1 MGKRRSARPGRVSG
15 HPAPQARTS
24 RLEPFLR
31 PLWYLAAALAAW
43 SFGYT
48 IMRGS
53 DLWWHLATGRWIA
66 NHHAIPRT
74 DPWSFT
80 AGPKRWI
87 VDAWLSD
94 LAYWVWSQAFGLMSL
109 AWMKWLVM
117 MLIAVVLL
125 AVLVRLCGN
134 HFSAWMAVLFAFAVA
149 APFIDIRPQLHSFL
163 CFSLLLLL
171 TVGRDRPSWLIVPL
185 MLVWSNLHAGFTL
198 GIIVL
203 PVVLAPFL
211 LERGQRRR
219 TVLLGSLA
227 LLACLINPNG
237 PGAFVQPILYALRPS
252 SPFHS
257 IGEWLPPFRPGGIQ
271 SALYPWAIAAFVV
284 GALVLF
290 GAREQKGRWV
300 AIALGVMTLA
310 MSLQSRRFVP
320 VFALAMTLTVAP
332 ALAKLLG
339 PLLRRIPMSISL
351 AAATALAV
359 ALLLRFPQRSYA
371 FHYLV
376 AEHTF
381 PIETMNFVET
391 NGLHGKV
398 FAYWNW
404 GGYVHFR
411 TDGALRVFV
420 DGRASALF
428 EDRVYLD
435 YVRVLGG
442 HPGWQEVVERS
453 GAEYFLWPRER
464 SDVTRQLLGSGRW
477 RQIYEDAFS
486 VLLVRADVPVPPL
499 RPTADSAFRRLA
511 LGVTAFQRQR
521 FDVARQELSKA
532 LEMMPWN
539 AAACDLL
546 ARSDKMSGNV
556 GRDPTVERCQ
566 AMFPV
571 PDREAGPGGMAE

>member
-1 MGKRRSARPGRVSG
+1 
-15 HPAPQARTS
+15 
-24 RLEPFLR
+24 
-31 PLWYLAAALAAW
+31 
-43 SFGYT
+43 
-48 IMRGS
+48 MRGS

-94 LAYWVWSQAFGLMSL
+94 LAYWAWSQAFGLMSL

-117 MLIAVVLL
+117 MLIAVALL

-134 HFSAWMAVLFAFAVA
+134 HFSAWIAVLFAFAVA

-211 LERGQRRR
+211 LDRAQRRR
-219 TVLLGSLA
+219 TILLGSLA

-252 SPFHS
+252 SPFHG

-271 SALYPWAIAAFVV
+271 SALYPWAIAAFIV

-300 AIALGVMTLA
+300 AIAIGVMTLA

-320 VFALAMTLTVAP
+320 VFAFAMTLTVAP
-332 ALAKLLG
+332 ALAKLVG
-339 PLLRRIPMSISL
+339 PLVRRIPAVIPL
-351 AAATALAV
+351 AAATALA
-359 ALLLRFPQRSYA
+359 AGLLLRFPQRSYA

-376 AEHTF
+376 AESTF
-381 PIETMNFVET
+381 PVETMNFVEVNQLRGRLFT
-391 NGLHGKV
+391 DWG
-398 FAYWNW
+398 F

-411 TDGALRVFV
+411 SDGALRVFA
-420 DGRASALF
+420 DGRASAVF
-428 EDRVYLD
+428 DDRVAMDYLK
-435 YVRVLGG
+435 VHRGE
-442 HPGWQEVVERS
+442 PGWLGIVERS
-453 GAEYFLWPRER
+453 GAEYFLWPRKGSNNVRE
-464 SDVTRQLLGSGRW
+464 LLASGRW

-486 VLLVRADVPVPPL
+486 VLLVRTDVALPPL
-499 RPTADSAFRRLA
+499 RPTADSAYRRLA
-511 LGVTAFQRQR
+511 LGVGAFRQR
-521 FDVARQELSKA
+521 KFDAARQEFSKA
-532 LEMMPWN
+532 LERMPWN

-546 ARSDKMSGNV
+546 ARSDNMRGNV

-566 AMFPV
+566 ALFPRE
-571 PDREAGPGGMAE
+571 DRERGAGGSDE